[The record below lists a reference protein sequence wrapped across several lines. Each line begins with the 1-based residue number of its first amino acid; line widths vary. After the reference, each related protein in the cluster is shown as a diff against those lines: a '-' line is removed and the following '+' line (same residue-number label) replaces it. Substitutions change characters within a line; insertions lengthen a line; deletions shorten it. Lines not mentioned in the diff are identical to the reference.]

1 MFRLKAHFILDWT
14 LLVYIALGKL
24 LAGRIHFESLTKF
37 IAFGYGDEEI
47 SGICFVYTCKVLVHN
62 FIS

>member
-14 LLVYIALGKL
+14 FLVYISLGKL
-24 LAGRIHFESLTKF
+24 LAGRIHFEGLTKF

-47 SGICFVYTCKVLVHN
+47 SGIFFKYTCKVLVHN

>member
-1 MFRLKAHFILDWT
+1 MFRLKAHFIFYLA

-37 IAFGYGDEEI
+37 IAFGYGDEGI
-47 SGICFVYTCKVLVHN
+47 NGICFMYTCKVLVHN